1 MLFRSKDSLYE
12 VNEILKVLIK
22 TSKGLGSVIGY
33 TLKHSVIGSVI
44 RAIVG
49 GVEYLKSSSPKKE
62 KPDIII
68 LDIHLQGGSG
78 LGIQYLIHSQK
89 LNIKTVILTNYSS
102 PILQEKSFELG
113 AKYFLDKSRDFSK
126 LKETLINIIEDK
138 E

>member
-1 MLFRSKDSLYE
+1 MKLLIVEDSPLIVE
-12 VNEILKVLIK
+12 RIKKNISEIKELEI
-22 TSKGLGSVIGY
+22 IGE
-33 TLKHSVIGSVI
+33 TGTVKE
-44 RAIVG
+44 A
-49 GVEYLKSSSPKKE
+49 EYLIKKE